1 MRDIHVNED
10 ILLEE
15 GFAEFVIDSQRDLDL
30 SIRCLNHSQAL
41 FRIRNAKSLRIRGFA
56 DDGVESTVLFWNE
69 CEAPL
74 TCDETY
80 EVNEHTHLVIA
91 YGECSGSKTDRS
103 TYMALRKPYAHGE
116 LVSASLVNAPME
128 YRMNVV
134 NFAPHTLG
142 EIRNFAVVLK
152 QGKLMIDAI
161 GKIVKGAIRSRSHQT
176 SRALSFEEG
185 QRSTILPELLI
196 DENDVEASH
205 AMSIGR
211 VDDEQLYYMMS
222 RGLSLSQCTALL
234 SAGYLMPVADVIDN
248 EEVRNALRNEL
259 ERKLSAL

>member
-15 GFAEFVIDSQRDLDL
+15 GLTEFCIDSNRDLDL
-30 SIRCLNHSQAL
+30 SIRCQNHSQAL
-41 FRIRNAKSLRIRGFA
+41 FRIKRAKSLRIRGFA

-74 TCDETY
+74 RCEENY
-80 EVNEHTHLVIA
+80 EVNSGSHLVVA
-91 YGECSGSKTDRS
+91 YGECAGAAVDRS
-103 TYMALRKPYAHGE
+103 AYMALRKPEAHGE
-116 LVSASLVNAPME
+116 LLSASLVNE
-128 YRMNVV
+128 QVSYRMNVV

-152 QGKLMIDAI
+152 HGTLMIDAI
-161 GKIVKGAIRSRSHQT
+161 GKIVKGAVRSKSHQT

-222 RGLSLSQCTALL
+222 RGLSLPQCTALL
-234 SAGYLMPVADVIDN
+234 SAGYLLPVTDVIDN
-248 EEVRNALRNEL
+248 EEVRSALRSEL

>member
-1 MRDIHVNED
+1 MRDIRVNED
-10 ILLEE
+10 ILLSE
-15 GFAEFVIDSQRDLDL
+15 GFEEYVIDSIRDLDL
-30 SIRCLNHSQAL
+30 SIRFRTNAQAL
-41 FRIRNAKSLRIRGFA
+41 FRIRNAKSLRIRGYA
-56 DDGVESTVLFWNE
+56 EDGCESTVLFWNE
-69 CEAPL
+69 STAPL
-74 TCDETY
+74 KTDETY
-80 EVNEHTHLVIA
+80 EVNEDAHLVIA
-91 YGECSGSKTDRS
+91 YGECSGTAVDRS
-103 TYMALRKPYAHGE
+103 TYVAMRKPNAHAE
-116 LVSASLVNAPME
+116 VISASLVSEPMD
-128 YRMNVV
+128 YHMNVV

-152 QGKLMIDAI
+152 TGKLMIDAI
-161 GKIVKGAIRSRSHQT
+161 GKIVKGAYGSKSHQT

-222 RGLSLSQCTALL
+222 RGLTLQQCTALL

-248 EEVRNALRNEL
+248 PEIQAVLREEL